1 MKQFLNLL
9 VVLGMYIIDLVI
21 FFIAGCAIIA
31 AIGIT
36 STIGQFGFWLVFAF
50 AWGLTISKV
59 VSAVAAWLK
68 AKING
73 EIGSEEASG
82 EFA

>member
-1 MKQFLNLL
+1 MKRFLNLL
-9 VVLGMYIIDLVI
+9 VVLGTFIIDWVVFI
-21 FFIAGCAIIA
+21 FAGCAIIA

-36 STIGQFGFWLVFAF
+36 TTIGQFGFWIVFAL
-50 AWGLTISKV
+50 AWGATVSKV

-73 EIGSEEASG
+73 EIDSEEAVG